1 MIFSTPGAWTPPNSR
16 QFVRLLLIVAALVPA
31 GTSALALAPGD
42 GAEHGGPSPAGAH
55 WLRLAEQQGKEVDAV
70 PADPNLTTASY
81 GDWVLRC
88 ERADKAARVRVCDV
102 AQTVP
107 TQDLQGA
114 LAQISIAKPEASGP
128 LHIYGLLPANIA
140 LPGSATMKS
149 EEGALELELNWRRC
163 LPSGCVSEAEAS
175 PSVLDRW
182 RKLTGGGKIV
192 YKDAGGSEVTVPV
205 SFRGLRQALDA
216 LDKEQ

>member
-1 MIFSTPGAWTPPNSR
+1 MVVLTGGASRNVGLRRVVPILLMAAAVLPPGAA
-16 QFVRLLLIVAALVPA
+16 VAAGLQ
-31 GTSALALAPGD
+31 D
-42 GAEHGGPSPAGAH
+42 GQQERGRAH
-55 WLRLAEQQGKEVDAV
+55 WLKLAEQQDKEADV

-88 ERADKAARVRVCDV
+88 ERSRQPSRSRVCDV

-114 LAQISIAKPEASGP
+114 LAQISIARQDGSGP

-140 LPGSATMKS
+140 LPGSATMRD
-149 EEGALELELNWRRC
+149 EDGTLELELQWRRC
-163 LPSGCVSEAEAS
+163 LPSGCLSEAQ
-175 PSVLDRW
+175 PSEPVLDRW
-182 RKLTGGGKIV
+182 KKRTGSGQIV
-192 YKDAGGSEVTVPV
+192 YKDAGGSDVTVPV

-216 LDKEQ
+216 LAKEQ